1 MGTIAKGWYISI
13 KGGYNIA
20 KGWYIGIK
28 GGYNSEGLAHTVFT
42 RNDTMGSINFTVVE
56 GGDNSSYAGSEA
68 REVFINTSSGNSGV
82 NK

>member
-28 GGYNSEGLAHTVFT
+28 GGYNSEGLVHKHQGS
-42 RNDTMGSINFTVVE
+42 MGTI
-56 GGDNSSYAGSEA
+56 
-68 REVFINTSSGNSGV
+68 
-82 NK
+82 